1 MDKISRQLLKLA
13 TDPNATM
20 DQLLG
25 GIKLL
30 EQSIDAEN
38 ARRAAMPPQP
48 VLTQEERLIEARRRA
63 NANLARL
70 RRRQRRRANA
80 NLARLRRR

>member
-1 MDKISRQLLKLA
+1 MDKISRKLLALA
-13 TDPNATM
+13 VDPNATM

-30 EQSIDAEN
+30 EQSIDEDN
-38 ARRAAMPPQP
+38 RRRAAMPPQP
-48 VLTQEERLIEARRRA
+48 VLTQEERLTEARRRA

-70 RRRQRRRANA
+70 RRR
-80 NLARLRRR
+80 